1 MPGRFL
7 KICRESSV
15 RACLEMAFGRLP
27 SQFALGFMLDVQ
39 TRVIFKINRKSV
51 IIFGVTVGMVPQ
63 QRCFGRIG
71 TWKEAIILV
80 CMKLHQFTTFEHF

>member
-39 TRVIFKINRKSV
+39 TRVIFKNK
-51 IIFGVTVGMVPQ
+51 M
-63 QRCFGRIG
+63 
-71 TWKEAIILV
+71 
-80 CMKLHQFTTFEHF
+80 